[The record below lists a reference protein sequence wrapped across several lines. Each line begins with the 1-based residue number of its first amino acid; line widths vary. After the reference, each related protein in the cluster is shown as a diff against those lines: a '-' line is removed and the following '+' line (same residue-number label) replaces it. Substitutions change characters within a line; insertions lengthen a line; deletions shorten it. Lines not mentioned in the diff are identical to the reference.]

1 MSRKNGGIIGP
12 ANTPVGGLMS
22 GVASGVWR
30 MNDLL
35 DFVGNSQWPLAPQD
49 IENSTRF
56 NDGSSDYLSRTPS
69 SAGNRKTWTWSG
81 WVKRGTIGAN
91 SIFEAGTASNNSLG
105 FQFESGTDQLQ
116 FFVYNGS
123 SVTVNVKT
131 TQVFRDVSAWYH
143 LVVAFDTTQ
152 ATASNRVKLYVN
164 GSQVT
169 ALAATTYPSQ
179 DTDYNIN
186 NTNVHELGRA
196 VFGSSNYFDGYM
208 AEVVLID
215 GQALDPT
222 SFGEFDSTTG
232 IWKPKK
238 IGAQFAAGGGPG
250 TNGFYLDFKDSSN
263 LGNDASG
270 NNNDYTVN
278 NLTSVDQSTDTC
290 VVNYATLN
298 PLNAASGGT
307 FTLSEGNLR
316 VKGAD
321 TIEGYTSSTMG
332 FSQGKWY
339 FECESNFN
347 TQGVVGIT
355 FDGDSGQV
363 ADDVRS
369 DRYPGNATYSYG
381 YILSSGNKI
390 TNSSSSSYGNSL
402 ATGDILGVAIDL
414 DNGFLYFSKN
424 GTFQNSGDPT
434 SGSTGTGGIALTGSG
449 STGFCFVTVGDNN
462 NAGYGQIDFNFGS
475 PFFAISSGN
484 SDANGFG
491 NFEYSV
497 PSGYYALNTSNLNTY
512 G

>member
-1 MSRKNGGIIGP
+1 
-12 ANTPVGGLMS
+12 
-22 GVASGVWR
+22 

-35 DFVGNSQWPLAPQD
+35 DFVGNSQWPLAPQN

-105 FQFESGTDQLQ
+105 FQFESGTDNLQ

-131 TQVFRDVSAWYH
+131 TQVFRDLSAWYH
-143 LVVAFDTTQ
+143 IVVAFDTTQ
-152 ATASNRVKLYVN
+152 GTASNRVKLYVN

-169 ALAATTYPSQ
+169 DLASTTYPSQ

-186 NTNVHELGRA
+186 NTNAHELGRA

-208 AEVVLID
+208 AEVVFID

-238 IGAQFAAGGGPG
+238 IGQQFAAGGGAG

-290 VVNYATLN
+290 TNNFCTLN
-298 PLNAASGGT
+298 PLASGVAIGGSDGT
-307 FTLSEGNLR
+307 FADGNLFFSGASSAWCAT
-316 VKGAD
+316 KG
-321 TIEGYTSSTMG
+321 T
-332 FSQGKWY
+332 FSVTQGKWY
-339 FECESNFN
+339 MEAKKTTNANGTSNGQGAVAVGFAELQSN
-347 TQGVVGIT
+347 LGNDNPQNDSDVYSSILVINDNGWTTNFANGTQWSTPLAVN
-355 FDGDSGQV
+355 DGDIV
-363 ADDVRS
+363 
-369 DRYPGNATYSYG
+369 
-381 YILSSGNKI
+381 
-390 TNSSSSSYGNSL
+390 
-402 ATGDILGVAIDL
+402 
-414 DNGFLYFSKN
+414 
-424 GTFQNSGDPT
+424 
-434 SGSTGTGGIALTGSG
+434 GIALDLDGNNYIFYVNGSQVDTGSLG
-449 STGFCFVTVGDNN
+449 GGYDGNGLTPCVINYGGDTRE
-462 NAGYGQIDFNFGS
+462 FTCNFGS
-475 PFFAISSGN
+475 PSFTISSGN

>member
-12 ANTPVGGLMS
+12 ANTPVGGLMA
-22 GVASGVWR
+22 GVAGGVWR

-169 ALAATTYPSQ
+169 DLAATTYPSQ

-232 IWKPKK
+232 IWKPRK
-238 IGAQFAAGGGPG
+238 IGQQFAAGGGAG

-278 NLTSVDQSTDTC
+278 NLTSIDQATDTC
-290 VVNYATLN
+290 VENYV
-298 PLNAASGGT
+298 
-307 FTLSEGNLR
+307 TLSPLATTTTQGTVSQGNLEFDR
-316 VKGAD
+316 AGSSDGWVSILSTIGA
-321 TIEGYTSSTMG
+321 SSG
-332 FSQGKWY
+332 KYYAEIKIIDVGSPSQGCVLGFLNWDK
-339 FECESNFN
+339 
-347 TQGVVGIT
+347 
-355 FDGDSGQV
+355 
-363 ADDVRS
+363 
-369 DRYPGNATYSYG
+369 
-381 YILSSGNKI
+381 
-390 TNSSSSSYGNSL
+390 TNIMSSSSTYLGAATADAGMGWYSVGNVFRQGGHVNIINSYTDNDIVML
-402 ATGDILGVAIDL
+402 AMDL
-414 DNGFLYFSKN
+414 DNGYCYFGKN
-424 GTFQNSGDPT
+424 GSWENSGDPT
-434 SGSTGTGGIALTGSG
+434 SGSTGTGGYATSNMTAGG
-449 STGFCFVTVGDNN
+449 TYCFAASCRE
-462 NAGYGQIDFNFGS
+462 AGNVQFNFGNP
-475 PFFAISSGN
+475 PFSISSGN
-484 SDANGFG
+484 ADANGFG
-491 NFEYSV
+491 NFEYAP

>member
-238 IGAQFAAGGGPG
+238 IGAQFAAGGGAG

-263 LGNDASG
+263 LGNDLSG

-307 FTLSEGNLR
+307 FTFSEGNLR

-321 TIEGYTSSTMG
+321 TIEGYTSSTIG

-347 TQGVVGIT
+347 TQGVIGIT

-381 YILSSGNKI
+381 YILINGNKV
-390 TNSSSSSYGNSL
+390 TNSSSSSYGDSL

-414 DNGFLYFSKN
+414 DNMKLYFSKN

-434 SGSTGTGGIALTGSG
+434 SGSTGTGAIDLTGSG

-475 PFFAISSGN
+475 PFFSISSGN
-484 SDANGFG
+484 ADANAHG

-497 PSGYYALNTSNLNTY
+497 PSGYFALCSKNLAEF